1 VGIDLGTTSSCV
13 CGWKDGTF
21 QMFANEHGNR
31 ITSSYVALTDVLPV
45 VGDSAKEQAHKN
57 PENTIFSSKR
67 LLGRTFEDPMLQ
79 SYLNGW
85 PFRVQ
90 ASQDGKPKFVVAC
103 GPEIRRFSAE
113 EISAMIL
120 LKMKSIAQASL
131 EDEVSAVVLAA
142 PANFNHF
149 QRQATRDVGT
159 IAGLEVL
166 RVINEPT
173 AVALAVGFERR
184 TSQGDWT
191 LLIIDVGGGT
201 VDVSL
206 VSIEDGIVEVKATK
220 GNMNVGGEDFSNRVV
235 EFCVTD
241 FMRKSGG
248 KDPRGNMRSMCRLRR
263 ECELAKRSLS
273 VQTRVTIE
281 IEHFFEGV
289 DYYFTLS
296 RQHFEEL
303 NMDHFLNILVPL
315 EGCLEDSGI
324 DKCQVDEVVLAGGSS
339 RIPKIKAMIQ
349 ELWPDKMLS
358 ESINHDESVAMGA
371 ALMAAM
377 LTGLTGGGLDHWL
390 LLDVIPLS
398 IGVETEGGMM
408 TKLVER
414 NSTIPTKKCRTITT
428 CEDNQAGVLIQVFE
442 GERFWTEDNTL
453 LGKFWL
459 PVLPAR
465 SGVPRIEVTVDID
478 ANGNII
484 VMAQD
489 KSTGHCEE
497 IAITSGVEIGCT
509 SPQTGSAK
517 SAACVA
523 VGYEQADR

>member
-1 VGIDLGTTSSCV
+1 
-13 CGWKDGTF
+13 
-21 QMFANEHGNR
+21 
-31 ITSSYVALTDVLPV
+31 
-45 VGDSAKEQAHKN
+45 
-57 PENTIFSSKR
+57 
-67 LLGRTFEDPMLQ
+67 
-79 SYLNGW
+79 
-85 PFRVQ
+85 
-90 ASQDGKPKFVVAC
+90 
-103 GPEIRRFSAE
+103 
-113 EISAMIL
+113 
-120 LKMKSIAQASL
+120 
-131 EDEVSAVVLAA
+131 
-142 PANFNHF
+142 
-149 QRQATRDVGT
+149 
-159 IAGLEVL
+159 
-166 RVINEPT
+166 
-173 AVALAVGFERR
+173 
-184 TSQGDWT
+184 
-191 LLIIDVGGGT
+191 
-201 VDVSL
+201 
-206 VSIEDGIVEVKATK
+206 
-220 GNMNVGGEDFSNRVV
+220 MNVGGEDFSNRVV

-523 VGYEQADR
+523 VGDKQADR